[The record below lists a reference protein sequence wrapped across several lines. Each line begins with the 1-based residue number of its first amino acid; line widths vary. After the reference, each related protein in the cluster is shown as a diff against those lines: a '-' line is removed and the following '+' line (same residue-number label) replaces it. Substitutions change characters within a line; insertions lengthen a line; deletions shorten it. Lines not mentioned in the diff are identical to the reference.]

1 MGEISWNLGRLTYRE
16 MKYDA
21 ARDKDYRSLSIG
33 RYLVES
39 ASLYRRGDDKRIF
52 SIARDNRREIILTS

>member
-1 MGEISWNLGRLTYRE
+1 LTYRE

-52 SIARDNRREIILTS
+52 SIARDNRRELILTS